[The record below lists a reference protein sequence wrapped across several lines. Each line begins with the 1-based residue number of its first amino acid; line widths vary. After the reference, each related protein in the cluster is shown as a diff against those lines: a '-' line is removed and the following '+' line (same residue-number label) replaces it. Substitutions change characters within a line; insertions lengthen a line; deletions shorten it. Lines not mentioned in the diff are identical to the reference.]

1 MAGPG
6 QRRRD
11 NDVSNV
17 PSGLCPMRG
26 LAPFSLLAAIGMLP
40 GPGVQ
45 ILRQVRLID
54 SSSSSSLSSA
64 SFILFISPSPLF
76 LFLLFVPFCL
86 RSSYSNN
93 VEIYSSA
100 SPSYT
105 LLKQNQI
112 QESVEPG
119 FHTKRNLFP

>member
-1 MAGPG
+1 MLDCRWRG
-6 QRRRD
+6 QRRRE

-17 PSGLCPMRG
+17 PRGLCPMRG
-26 LAPFSLLAAIGMLP
+26 LAPF
-40 GPGVQ
+40 
-45 ILRQVRLID
+45 
-54 SSSSSSLSSA
+54 SLSSA

-76 LFLLFVPFCL
+76 LFLLLLVRIPFLGLRLQFWNIIFALNLTVPFCL

-100 SPSYT
+100 SPFYT

-119 FHTKRNLFP
+119 SHTKRNLFP